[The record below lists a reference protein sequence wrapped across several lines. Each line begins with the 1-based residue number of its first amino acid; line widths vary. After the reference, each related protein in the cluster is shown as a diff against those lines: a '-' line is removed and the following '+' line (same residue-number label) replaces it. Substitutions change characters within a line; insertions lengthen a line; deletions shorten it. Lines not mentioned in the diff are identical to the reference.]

1 METTNEKLREEFSLR
16 LKKELE
22 RMGMPITSPT
32 RIAAE
37 FNAKYPG
44 NKIASQTVRK
54 WLFAEAIPTQAKLVA
69 LAGWLE
75 VSEQW
80 LRFGTGRRRAVKA
93 ADAVHTPG
101 ERGVAVVVG
110 KNQAA
115 VVPVVELLAKLSPK
129 NVRLV
134 ESMVRCVLA
143 SQNEDE

>member
-1 METTNEKLREEFSLR
+1 METTNEKLRQEFSVR

-22 RMGMPITSPT
+22 RLGLPLSSPT

-37 FNAKYPG
+37 FNTKYPG
-44 NKIASQTVRK
+44 SKVAAQTVRK

-69 LAGWLE
+69 LAEWLE

-80 LRFGTGRRRAVKA
+80 LRFGTGRRRAGKA
-93 ADAVHTPG
+93 TDATLNAP
-101 ERGVAVVVG
+101 ERGVVVVG

-129 NVRLV
+129 NIRLV
-134 ESMVRCVLA
+134 ENIIRCILA
-143 SQNEDE
+143 SQVEDE

>member
-1 METTNEKLREEFSLR
+1 METTNEKLRQDFSLR

-22 RMGMPITSPT
+22 RLGLPLSSPT

-37 FNAKYPG
+37 FNTKYPR
-44 NKIASQTVRK
+44 NKVAAQTMRK

-69 LAGWLE
+69 LADWLE

-80 LRFGTGRRRAVKA
+80 LRFGTGRRRAGKA
-93 ADAVHTPG
+93 TDTALNAP
-101 ERGVAVVVG
+101 ERGVVVVG

-115 VVPVVELLAKLSPK
+115 VVPVVELLAKLSAK

-134 ESMVRCVLA
+134 ESIVRCVLA
-143 SQNEDE
+143 SQDDGE